1 MAGVNIVLSANT
13 QKYLNDIK
21 KAQNE
26 SNGKFNAMGKKA
38 QEFGDGVSNAFN
50 SPQSAIQG
58 FLTRLGPVGGVAAGV
73 AVALGG
79 MTLAAMK
86 SGQAVMATQ
95 KQLEALSKTS
105 GMSIEEMNKQAI
117 AASTFGIEMDKLGD
131 ILQDVQDKTG
141 DYLSTGGGALQDYF
155 DVIKGKI
162 NRTADD
168 FRGLGSME
176 VLKMVQQDLDD
187 VGASAAQQTF
197 VLESLASEASKLG
210 PLLRM
215 NEQEIKNMLDGY
227 AVQRATLSQDA
238 ISDIQRTQNNID
250 MLQNNF
256 NAALANSFSGLIS
269 LSSEMSKRVSDL
281 FYEVSEGAKSKTV
294 VNSYVNDGTGVNA
307 KNAGDI
313 IGNADAIR
321 QGIISKS
328 VKDNDPAFKDQLKG
342 LWENGFDDY
351 GKWLREQGQTAAADA
366 LAKFDAD
373 LAKAKD
379 FKNAETISS
388 KSTGT
393 AGAAKTPDTST
404 ASASLESL
412 KSLRDQRTA
421 IMVQQGKLET
431 QLQNTQGEE
440 SRKALEGQI
449 TNQKAL
455 LERNAEDIKSV
466 NGKIAGYNAEAYS
479 KRQAALKSLAE
490 TETEIAQYGY
500 QQQLE
505 ELKKFLQEGSLTQG
519 EFDQAKLIAEKA
531 LSDKLLDIKKKE
543 LEEKRK
549 LAQQEYND
557 RVSAMN
563 LLKDF
568 STSVEQTANQELL
581 IKRAA
586 IEEAYRLD
594 QEKGEYAILTEKD
607 KNNKLAEIDREY
619 ELAKTERDNEN
630 MNNKELAKVL
640 YYERERELLQEQL
653 EANEIT
659 QQEFDQRSVDNTART
674 AQAKKELR
682 MAELST
688 VSELFDGMAN
698 LAEEGSKQQKIA
710 FALSKAATIA
720 QMTLNGMEAWSAV
733 DKDPTLITQTSKT
746 IAKIAVGAEYA
757 AKIGSAAAITM
768 GQFHSGSDEVD
779 STGSYILKAGERV
792 VQPEANR
799 DLTEYLDS
807 KKSGSTGIEIN
818 SDLVIQGDTT
828 ISDEK
833 FQSMLAQH
841 RDSLMKFVNL
851 AKRESGV

>member
-1 MAGVNIVLSANT
+1 
-13 QKYLNDIK
+13 
-21 KAQNE
+21 
-26 SNGKFNAMGKKA
+26 
-38 QEFGDGVSNAFN
+38 
-50 SPQSAIQG
+50 
-58 FLTRLGPVGGVAAGV
+58 
-73 AVALGG
+73 
-79 MTLAAMK
+79 
-86 SGQAVMATQ
+86 
-95 KQLEALSKTS
+95 
-105 GMSIEEMNKQAI
+105 
-117 AASTFGIEMDKLGD
+117 
-131 ILQDVQDKTG
+131 
-141 DYLSTGGGALQDYF
+141 
-155 DVIKGKI
+155 
-162 NRTADD
+162 
-168 FRGLGSME
+168 
-176 VLKMVQQDLDD
+176 
-187 VGASAAQQTF
+187 
-197 VLESLASEASKLG
+197 
-210 PLLRM
+210 
-215 NEQEIKNMLDGY
+215 
-227 AVQRATLSQDA
+227 
-238 ISDIQRTQNNID
+238 
-250 MLQNNF
+250 
-256 NAALANSFSGLIS
+256 
-269 LSSEMSKRVSDL
+269 
-281 FYEVSEGAKSKTV
+281 
-294 VNSYVNDGTGVNA
+294 
-307 KNAGDI
+307 
-313 IGNADAIR
+313 
-321 QGIISKS
+321 
-328 VKDNDPAFKDQLKG
+328 
-342 LWENGFDDY
+342 
-351 GKWLREQGQTAAADA
+351 
-366 LAKFDAD
+366 
-373 LAKAKD
+373 
-379 FKNAETISS
+379 
-388 KSTGT
+388 
-393 AGAAKTPDTST
+393 
-404 ASASLESL
+404 
-412 KSLRDQRTA
+412 
-421 IMVQQGKLET
+421 
-431 QLQNTQGEE
+431 
-440 SRKALEGQI
+440 
-449 TNQKAL
+449 
-455 LERNAEDIKSV
+455 
-466 NGKIAGYNAEAYS
+466 
-479 KRQAALKSLAE
+479 
-490 TETEIAQYGY
+490 
-500 QQQLE
+500 
-505 ELKKFLQEGSLTQG
+505 
-519 EFDQAKLIAEKA
+519 LIAEKA

-768 GQFHSGSDEVD
+768 GQFHDGTSYVEGDGSF
-779 STGSYILKAGERV
+779 YLQNGERV
-792 VQPEANR
+792 VSTETND

-841 RDSLMKFVNL
+841 RESLMKFVNL

>member
-13 QKYLNDIK
+13 QKYLNDIN

-26 SNGKFNAMGKKA
+26 SNSKFNAMGKKA
-38 QEFGDGVSNAFN
+38 QEFGNGVSNAFS
-50 SPQSAIQG
+50 SPQSAISG
-58 FLTRLGPVGGVAAGV
+58 FLTRLGPVGMVAGGV

-131 ILQDVQDKTG
+131 ILKDVSDKTG
-141 DYLSTGGGALQDYF
+141 DYLSTGGGGLTDFF
-155 DVIKGKI
+155 DTIKGKI

-197 VLESLASEASKLG
+197 VLESLASDASKLG

-227 AVQRATLSQDA
+227 AVQRATLSQGT
-238 ISDIQRTQNNID
+238 INDIQKTQNNID

-256 NAALANSFSGLIS
+256 NAALSESFKGLTS
-269 LSSEMSKRVSDL
+269 LAGEMSKSISDTM
-281 FYEVSEGAKSKTV
+281 YNISQSAKGQNVAAKFHSDGKV
-294 VNSYVNDGTGVNA
+294 DANNAADIIEFEDVIRQKSAESAMQKAQSDKDWSNDIWKNDNVNIVKRYQDEVNA
-307 KNAGDI
+307 SIEK
-313 IGNADAIR
+313 
-321 QGIISKS
+321 GIT
-328 VKDNDPAFKDQLKG
+328 L
-342 LWENGFDDY
+342 
-351 GKWLREQGQTAAADA
+351 
-366 LAKFDAD
+366 
-373 LAKAKD
+373 AKD
-379 FKNAETISS
+379 FKQAAEINS
-388 KSTGT
+388 KSSGT
-393 AGAAKTPDTST
+393 AGNAKTPDTST

-466 NGKIAGYNAEAYS
+466 NGKIAGFNAEAYS

-807 KKSGSTGIEIN
+807 KKSASAGIEIN

-841 RDSLMKFVNL
+841 RESLMKFVNL
-851 AKRESGV
+851 AKRESGI

>member
-13 QKYLNDIK
+13 QKYLNDIN

-26 SNGKFNAMGKKA
+26 SNSKFNAMGKKA
-38 QEFGDGVSNAFN
+38 QEFGNGVSNAFS
-50 SPQSAIQG
+50 SPQSAISG
-58 FLTRLGPVGGVAAGV
+58 FLTRLGPVGMVAGGV

-131 ILQDVQDKTG
+131 ILKDVNDKTG

-176 VLKMVQQDLDD
+176 VLKMVQADLDD

-197 VLESLASEASKLG
+197 VLESLASDASKLG

-215 NEQEIKNMLDGY
+215 NEQDIDNMLNSY
-227 AVQRATLSQDA
+227 ATQRATLSQGT
-238 ISDIQRTQNNID
+238 IQDIQATQNNID

-256 NAALANSFSGLIS
+256 NAALSESFSGLTS
-269 LSSEMSKRVSDL
+269 LASEMSKKVSDL
-281 FYEVSEGAKSKTV
+281 LYEFASGAKQQNVIKA
-294 VNSYVNDGTGVNA
+294 YLNDGMKINPSNYQEFLDNA
-307 KNAGDI
+307 QAIQDQTRV
-313 IGNADAIR
+313 DAKVR
-321 QGIISKS
+321 ATKEVQGL
-328 VKDNDPAFKDQLKG
+328 PFG
-342 LWENGFDDY
+342 DDY
-351 GKWLREQGQTAAADA
+351 WKKVDELTNKYIDEANQRLSQDTIAAS
-366 LAKFDAD
+366 
-373 LAKAKD
+373 D
-379 FKNAETISS
+379 FKNVQRLNTQGS
-388 KSTGT
+388 GT
-393 AGAAKTPDTST
+393 QGAAKAPDTST
-404 ASASLESL
+404 KDASLASL
-412 KSLRDQRTA
+412 NALNEQRTS
-421 IMVQQGKLET
+421 ILKRQGQLET
-431 QLQNTQGEE
+431 ELQNETREE
-440 SRKALEGQI
+440 SRKVLQGQI
-449 TNQKAL
+449 EQQKGL
-455 LERNAEDIKSV
+455 LEQNADNVKMV
-466 NGKIAGYNAEAYS
+466 NTSIAGFNAEAYS

-543 LEEKRK
+543 LDEKRK

-619 ELAKTERDNEN
+619 ELAKAERDNEN

-674 AQAKKELR
+674 TQAKKELR

-768 GQFHSGSDEVD
+768 GQFHDGTSYVEGDGSF
-779 STGSYILKAGERV
+779 YLQNGERV
-792 VQPEANR
+792 VSTETNA
-799 DLTEYLDS
+799 DLTEYLNS

>member
-13 QKYLNDIK
+13 QKYLNDIN

-26 SNGKFNAMGKKA
+26 SNSKFNAMGKKA
-38 QEFGDGVSNAFN
+38 QEFGNGVSNAFS
-50 SPQSAIQG
+50 SPQSAISG
-58 FLTRLGPVGGVAAGV
+58 FLTRLGPVGMVAGGV

-131 ILQDVQDKTG
+131 ILKDVNDKTG

-176 VLKMVQQDLDD
+176 VLKMVQADLDD

-197 VLESLASEASKLG
+197 VLESLASDASKLG

-215 NEQEIKNMLDGY
+215 NEQDIDNMLNSY
-227 AVQRATLSQDA
+227 ATQRATLSQGT
-238 ISDIQRTQNNID
+238 IQDIQATQNNID

-256 NAALANSFSGLIS
+256 NAALSESFSGLTS
-269 LSSEMSKRVSDL
+269 LASEMSKKVSDL
-281 FYEVSEGAKSKTV
+281 LYEFASGAKQQNVIKA
-294 VNSYVNDGTGVNA
+294 YLNDGMKINPSNYQEFLDNA
-307 KNAGDI
+307 QAIQDQTRV
-313 IGNADAIR
+313 DAKVR
-321 QGIISKS
+321 ATKEVQGL
-328 VKDNDPAFKDQLKG
+328 PFG
-342 LWENGFDDY
+342 DDY
-351 GKWLREQGQTAAADA
+351 WKKVDELTNKYIDEANQRLSQDTIAAS
-366 LAKFDAD
+366 
-373 LAKAKD
+373 D
-379 FKNAETISS
+379 FKNVQRLNSQGS
-388 KSTGT
+388 GT
-393 AGAAKTPDTST
+393 QGAAKAPDTST
-404 ASASLESL
+404 KDASLASL
-412 KSLRDQRTA
+412 NALNEQRTS
-421 IMVQQGKLET
+421 ILKRQGQLET
-431 QLQNTQGEE
+431 ELQNETREE
-440 SRKALEGQI
+440 SRKVLQGQI
-449 TNQKAL
+449 EQQKGL
-455 LERNAEDIKSV
+455 LEQNADNVKMV
-466 NGKIAGYNAEAYS
+466 NTSIAGYNAEAYS

-768 GQFHSGSDEVD
+768 GQFHDGTSYVEGDGSF
-779 STGSYILKAGERV
+779 YLQNGERV
-792 VQPEANR
+792 VSTETND

-841 RDSLMKFVNL
+841 RESLMKFVNL

>member
-13 QKYLNDIK
+13 QKYLNDIN

-26 SNGKFNAMGKKA
+26 SNSKFNAMGKKA
-38 QEFGDGVSNAFN
+38 QEFGNGVSNAFS
-50 SPQSAIQG
+50 SPQSAISG
-58 FLTRLGPVGGVAAGV
+58 FLTRLGPVGMVAGGV

-131 ILQDVQDKTG
+131 ILKDVNDKTG
-141 DYLSTGGGALQDYF
+141 DYLSTGGGGLADYF

-176 VLKMVQQDLDD
+176 VLKMVQADLDD

-197 VLESLASEASKLG
+197 VLESLASDASKLG

-227 AVQRATLSQDA
+227 AVQRATLSQGT
-238 ISDIQRTQNNID
+238 INDIQKTQNNID

-256 NAALANSFSGLIS
+256 NAALSESFKGLTS
-269 LSSEMSKRVSDL
+269 LAGEMSKSISDTM
-281 FYEVSEGAKSKTV
+281 YNISQSAKGQNVAAKFHSDGKV
-294 VNSYVNDGTGVNA
+294 DANNAADIIEFEDVIRQKSAESAMQKAQSDKDWSNDIWKNDNVNIVKRYQDEVNA
-307 KNAGDI
+307 SIEK
-313 IGNADAIR
+313 
-321 QGIISKS
+321 GIT
-328 VKDNDPAFKDQLKG
+328 L
-342 LWENGFDDY
+342 
-351 GKWLREQGQTAAADA
+351 
-366 LAKFDAD
+366 
-373 LAKAKD
+373 AKD
-379 FKNAETISS
+379 FKQAAEINS
-388 KSTGT
+388 KSSGT
-393 AGAAKTPDTST
+393 AGNAKTPDTST

-466 NGKIAGYNAEAYS
+466 NGKIAGFNAEAYS

-543 LEEKRK
+543 LDEKRK

-768 GQFHSGSDEVD
+768 GQFHDGTSYVEGDGSF
-779 STGSYILKAGERV
+779 YLQNGERV
-792 VQPEANR
+792 VSTETNA

-841 RDSLMKFVNL
+841 RESLMKFVNL